1 MQVQVKRLDTN
12 AVIPVK
18 AHADDAGLDLTATSV
33 KATDKYI
40 EYGTGLAVS
49 IPRGHV
55 GLLFPRSSISNSDL
69 SLANSVGV
77 VDAGYFGEI
86 KLRFK
91 KIGLTDPYF
100 SALYNVGDRIGQ
112 LIIMPIP
119 TVTFDEV
126 SDLGDSE
133 RATGGFGSSGN

>member
-49 IPRGHV
+49 IPKGHV

-119 TVTFDEV
+119 AVTFDEV
-126 SDLGDSE
+126 SDLGNSE

>member
-49 IPRGHV
+49 IPKGYV

-91 KIGLTDPYF
+91 KIGLSDPYF

-119 TVTFDEV
+119 AVTFDEV
-126 SDLGDSE
+126 SDLGNSE
-133 RATGGFGSSGN
+133 RAIGGFGSSGN

>member
-55 GLLFPRSSISNSDL
+55 GLLFPRSSISNLDL
-69 SLANSVGV
+69 SLAHSVGV

-119 TVTFDEV
+119 AVTFDEV

>member
-12 AVIPVK
+12 AVIPLK

-91 KIGLTDPYF
+91 KIGLSDPYF

-119 TVTFDEV
+119 AVTFDEV
-126 SDLGDSE
+126 SDLGNSE
-133 RATGGFGSSGN
+133 RAIGGFGSSGN

>member
-119 TVTFDEV
+119 AVTFDEV
-126 SDLGDSE
+126 SDLGNSE
-133 RATGGFGSSGN
+133 RAIGGFGSSGN

>member
-91 KIGLTDPYF
+91 KIGLSDPYF

-119 TVTFDEV
+119 AVTFDEV
-126 SDLGDSE
+126 SDLGNSE
-133 RATGGFGSSGN
+133 RAIGGFGSSGN

>member
-33 KATDKYI
+33 KSTDKYI

-119 TVTFDEV
+119 AVTFDEV

>member
-55 GLLFPRSSISNSDL
+55 GLLFPRSSIQ
-69 SLANSVGV
+69 
-77 VDAGYFGEI
+77 
-86 KLRFK
+86 
-91 KIGLTDPYF
+91 T
-100 SALYNVGDRIGQ
+100 
-112 LIIMPIP
+112 PI
-119 TVTFDEV
+119 
-126 SDLGDSE
+126 
-133 RATGGFGSSGN
+133 

>member
-91 KIGLTDPYF
+91 KIGFSDPYF

-119 TVTFDEV
+119 AVTFDEV
-126 SDLGDSE
+126 PDLGNSE

>member
-91 KIGLTDPYF
+91 KIGLSDPYF

-119 TVTFDEV
+119 AVTFDEV

>member
-33 KATDKYI
+33 KTTDKYI

-119 TVTFDEV
+119 AVTFDEV
-126 SDLGDSE
+126 SDLGNSE

>member
-49 IPRGHV
+49 IPKGYV

-119 TVTFDEV
+119 AVTFDEV
-126 SDLGDSE
+126 SDLGNSE
-133 RATGGFGSSGN
+133 RAIGGFGSSGN